1 MSLWRRILQG
11 MAAFSANT
19 VISNLAA
26 VLSAVLV
33 FRYLDVSAYGRLTL
47 ALSFYATAT
56 IFLNFG
62 LGSVFTAEIAR
73 ARGTG
78 KLGWAKF
85 LLTSYLCLNAITGCV
100 VLIAFIAI
108 GYQQRD
114 PLWSVMGFYLLT
126 TALNGVV
133 SVLFHSYTRYR
144 RLAAQSITR
153 SLSRLLLVATLP
165 LWWRG
170 EALLGVAWT
179 YPLMDCAALLVSAWL
194 ARIVWRD
201 LRDARIGEYT
211 LSSLFALF
219 QQRGIY
225 ATLSIPVK
233 TVADQLPV
241 WFLKALVGD
250 VGVGIYGAAQ
260 KGFSLIYAFFGALE
274 TTIFPLV
281 SEQIEVD
288 KERLQ
293 IALRQMQKYTF
304 WLGLVVAVV
313 GGLTAHWLILI
324 VAGEKYAAA
333 VPVFRLMLWNLVI
346 YAFLQSQRPLFYAL
360 GRQRW
365 LFVLYLFNTL
375 MYAPVLACAIATTG
389 TIGAA
394 WATLFYAALSA
405 STRMMVLWK
414 LDPQTFVVPRS
425 VFKIEGFDRRLWK
438 VLRARVR
445 CWFGSGGSGITKE

>member
-33 FRYLDVSAYGRLTL
+33 FRYLDVSTYGRLTL

-133 SVLFHSYTRYR
+133 GVLFHSYTRYR

-153 SLSRLLLVATLP
+153 SLSRLLLLAILP
-165 LWWRG
+165 FWWRG

-360 GRQRW
+360 GQQKWLLVLYVVSTATYALLLWAGISTLSVSGAAWVTLINNSVFGGVR
-365 LFVLYLFNTL
+365 LFVLWRLE
-375 MYAPVLACAIATTG
+375 
-389 TIGAA
+389 
-394 WATLFYAALSA
+394 
-405 STRMMVLWK
+405 
-414 LDPQTFVVPRS
+414 PQMLIDPRS
-425 VFKIEGFDRRLWK
+425 IFRVEGFDRRLWEI
-438 VLRARVR
+438 VR
-445 CWFGSGGSGITKE
+445 ERIGKHAM